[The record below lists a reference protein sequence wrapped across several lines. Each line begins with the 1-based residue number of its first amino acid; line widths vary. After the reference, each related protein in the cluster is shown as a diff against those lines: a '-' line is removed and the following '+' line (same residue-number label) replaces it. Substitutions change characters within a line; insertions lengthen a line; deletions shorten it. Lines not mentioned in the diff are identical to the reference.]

1 MDIKGKVAV
10 VTGGN
15 GGLGRRISYA
25 LAKNGVDVAIIF
37 KESDKEAE
45 IVSEKV
51 RSFGVNSFPFKCD
64 ISNSKDIKSMLE
76 AVENKFHRLDILI
89 NNAAYN
95 KWIPYS
101 NLDKMTENEWG
112 KMLDINLTGHFMCMK
127 YSVPYMLKQGS
138 GRIVNISSVAGVAPT
153 GSSIGYAVAKS
164 ALNHLTK
171 CMAVSVAPNI
181 LVNCVAPG
189 FLEGTRATSNL
200 EPSYREK
207 AKDKS
212 LLKKAADKNDV
223 ADQVLTFC
231 KTDTTTGQVLIL
243 DSGRLLSY

>member
-1 MDIKGKVAV
+1 
-10 VTGGN
+10 
-15 GGLGRRISYA
+15 
-25 LAKNGVDVAIIF
+25 
-37 KESDKEAE
+37 
-45 IVSEKV
+45 
-51 RSFGVNSFPFKCD
+51 
-64 ISNSKDIKSMLE
+64 MLE

-95 KWIPYS
+95 KWIQYS

-189 FLEGTRATSNL
+189 HVYGPFANRFKKMDEDWRSLRKKAGPLGTEGTAWDVGWAVVYLASDESKWVTGVVL
-200 EPSYREK
+200 PVD
-207 AKDKS
+207 AGVQ
-212 LLKKAADKNDV
+212 AASPLSMWDDLND
-223 ADQVLTFC
+223 
-231 KTDTTTGQVLIL
+231 
-243 DSGRLLSY
+243 R

>member
-1 MDIKGKVAV
+1 MDLKGKVAI

-15 GGLGRRISYA
+15 GGLGRRISFA

-37 KESDKEAE
+37 KESKDEAE
-45 IVSEKV
+45 SVSGQV
-51 RSFGVNSFPFKCD
+51 RSFGVNSLAFQCD
-64 ISNSKDIKSMLE
+64 ISKSEDVKLMLE
-76 AVENKFHRLDILI
+76 DVESKFNRLDVLI

-101 NLDKMTENEWG
+101 NLDDMTEDEWN
-112 KMLDINLTGHFMCMK
+112 KMLQINLTGHFMCMK
-127 YSVPYMLKQGS
+127 YSVPYMKKQGA

-164 ALNHLTK
+164 GLNHLTK
-171 CMAVSVAPNI
+171 CMAVAVAPEI

-200 EPSYREK
+200 DPSYREM
-207 AKDKS
+207 AKNKS
-212 LLKKAADKNDV
+212 LLKKAADKDDV

>member
-1 MDIKGKVAV
+1 MI
-10 VTGGN
+10 
-15 GGLGRRISYA
+15 
-25 LAKNGVDVAIIF
+25 
-37 KESDKEAE
+37 E
-45 IVSEKV
+45 EKK
-51 RSFGVNSFPFKCD
+51 P
-64 ISNSKDIKSMLE
+64 
-76 AVENKFHRLDILI
+76 ILI
-89 NNAAYN
+89 
-95 KWIPYS
+95 
-101 NLDKMTENEWG
+101 
-112 KMLDINLTGHFMCMK
+112 TG
-127 YSVPYMLKQGS
+127 VS
-138 GRIVNISSVAGVAPT
+138 GF
-153 GSSIGYAVAKS
+153 IGYAVAKS

>member
-1 MDIKGKVAV
+1 MDLKGKVAI

-15 GGLGRRISYA
+15 GGLGRRNSFA

-37 KESDKEAE
+37 KESKHEAE
-45 IVSEKV
+45 SVSTKI
-51 RSFGVNSFPFKCD
+51 RSFGVNSFAFQCD
-64 ISNSKDIKSMLE
+64 ISKSQDVKLMVE
-76 AVENKFHRLDILI
+76 AVENKFNRLDILI

-101 NLDKMTENEWG
+101 NLDDMTEDEWN
-112 KMLDINLTGHFMCMK
+112 KMLQINLTAHLMCMK
-127 YSVPYMLKQGS
+127 YSVPYMKKQGA

-164 ALNHLTK
+164 GLNHLTK
-171 CMAVSVAPNI
+171 CMAVAVSPDI

-200 EPSYREK
+200 DPSYREM
-207 AKDKS
+207 AKNKS
-212 LLKKAADKNDV
+212 LLKKAADKDDV

-231 KTDTTTGQVLIL
+231 KTDTTTGQILIL